1 MDVQRA
7 ADLIATHLAKQ
18 FSRRDYN
25 WQILV
30 VNGEQIVP
38 LVISAENQVMTQ
50 SVFWEGLGPGKVEL
64 QYR

>member
-1 MDVQRA
+1 MDEQRA

-50 SVFWEGLGPGKVEL
+50 SVF
-64 QYR
+64 